1 MKTKSFESPYWTTLK
16 LPLVVVTNRCT
27 AGPRFS
33 PFLSYNFFTTKT
45 KTVRDSD
52 AGIRRTGS
60 PYRRCVGLMRT
71 RCGSVCI
78 RFASG
83 LHQVCSQLL
92 KKVVF
97 NHTLAIS
104 NLFETRN
111 LAQINWPP
119 REVVKTATCQNRL
132 RGARPPAAWPSPSA
146 SLCACVRHWLGFEH
160 STAPLQSRD
169 R

>member
-1 MKTKSFESPYWTTLK
+1 MGMSVFGNLHRPVVGNVRRQLGDRQTPYWTTLK
-16 LPLVVVTNRCT
+16 LPLVVVNNRCT

-78 RFASG
+78 RFAANF
-83 LHQVCSQLL
+83 L
-92 KKVVF
+92 KMSF
-97 NHTLAIS
+97 LIM
-104 NLFETRN
+104 
-111 LAQINWPP
+111 
-119 REVVKTATCQNRL
+119 
-132 RGARPPAAWPSPSA
+132 G
-146 SLCACVRHWLGFEH
+146 
-160 STAPLQSRD
+160 LQSQACLRPEISCKEIGPCVKSQKQQSAKNVQ
-169 R
+169 RL